1 MMAFAEDVHLA
12 RMIFSKGYFPRSDN
26 RSKGILDIVHSYV
39 CGPMIVAYLGGFL
52 CYVIFI
58 YDFSWKTCIFFMK
71 TEDQVL
77 NRFQEFSA
85 QVENLIEKNINV
97 LRLNN
102 GGEYTSDVFS
112 DFFKE
117 AWIKKDLTV
126 PYNPQ

>member
-1 MMAFAEDVHLA
+1 
-12 RMIFSKGYFPRSDN
+12 
-26 RSKGILDIVHSYV
+26 
-39 CGPMIVAYLGGFL
+39 MIVAYLGGFL

-71 TEDQVL
+71 TKDQVL

-117 AWIKKDLTV
+117 AGIKKDLTV